1 MRNLLEE
8 FVHFLIQDL
17 TLLYVEKGDHV
28 KVKVVSL
35 VIDGNVETVFFDT
48 DVEV

>member
-1 MRNLLEE
+1 MWKS
-8 FVHFLIQDL
+8 H
-17 TLLYVEKGDHV
+17 GDHV

-35 VIDGNVETVFFDT
+35 VIDGNVNTVFFDT